1 MQLAPRQLDLFRQ
14 PQRSDR
20 AAAAPASVSPDDAS
34 PDVVPDEVASED
46 PAPDTSVAPSRDVAL
61 RGAQALAQQLANH
74 LGPTVRVSLKLH
86 DNRSTMVSFR
96 RAPPLLHVRL
106 HHMFLSAP
114 PDVVVALAD
123 YAGHGRKAA
132 GAAIDDFIARNQA
145 HIRSRPTR
153 GQVPKPRG
161 RSFDLQELFD
171 DLNDRLFQGGIRAR
185 IGWGRNAGKR
195 RKKSIRLGVY
205 DHKQREIRLHPVL
218 DSPDVPRF
226 FVEFIVFHEMLHQLF
241 PSDRHSG
248 RHVHHPKAF
257 RDRERAF
264 PHYDAAMRWE
274 KEHLKQLL
282 AGSLP
287 AGTRASLP

>member
-14 PQRSDR
+14 PQRP
-20 AAAAPASVSPDDAS
+20 AAQAPARLAQAEPPPTPEPDDA
-34 PDVVPDEVASED
+34 PDD
-46 PAPDTSVAPSRDVAL
+46 APSREAAL
-61 RGAQALAQQLANH
+61 RGAHALAQQLANH
-74 LGPTVRVSLKLH
+74 LGPSVRVSLRLH

-96 RAPPLLHVRL
+96 RQPPLLHLRL
-106 HHMFLSAP
+106 HHMFLHAP
-114 PDVVVALAD
+114 DDVVQALAE
-123 YAGHGRKAA
+123 YAGHGRKSA
-132 GAAIDDFIARNQA
+132 GRRIDDFIAAQQER
-145 HIRSRPTR
+145 IRTLPRR
-153 GQVPKPRG
+153 GQVLKARG

-171 DLNDRLFQGGIRAR
+171 ALNDTLFQGGIRAR
-185 IGWGRNAGKR
+185 IGWGRSGAKR

-205 DHKQREIRLHPVL
+205 DHKLREIRLHPVL

-257 RDRERAF
+257 RDREKAF

-287 AGTRASLP
+287 AGTRATLP